1 MGLFKQ
7 LMIFG
12 KTGLQGLPTRVTLF
26 LWAFTRQGLLGSPYS
41 QHGILQQAQGEP
53 QYLETFRAGA
63 DPGIILSVFVA
74 QLVGRLG
81 SGGFWKEDYGWGVR
95 VGRPFNSFGARRRSS
110 VRYGTRLGDLK
121 ESWFI
126 LFSN

>member
-1 MGLFKQ
+1 MVNKL
-7 LMIFG
+7 LSLSLARARALSLSLSHL
-12 KTGLQGLPTRVTLF
+12 TGRRLTVT
-26 LWAFTRQGLLGSPYS
+26 
-41 QHGILQQAQGEP
+41 
-53 QYLETFRAGA
+53 GA

-74 QLVGRLG
+74 QLVGRLV
-81 SGGFWKEDYGWGVR
+81 SDGFWEQDYGWVR
-95 VGRPFNSFGARRRSS
+95 VGRPFGARRRSS